1 MPYITPRPNETWEIR
16 ESHGTPDGPRSKT
29 LATFRTLTPEVVS
42 RARERSQG
50 PVDEMELRRAARRAG
65 APVTPPAAD
74 RAAGELLAELESGRR
89 PRPTIERALLGALGA
104 SGAEPLHAAQA
115 AAAWIGATPRQR
127 GEALRD
133 LLLLV
138 DSLPPRALRTRERFP
153 RIESSKA

>member
-1 MPYITPRPNETWEIR
+1 MPYIVPRPNQTWEIR
-16 ESHGTPDGPRSKT
+16 ESRNTPDGPRSRT
-29 LATFRTLTPEVVS
+29 LATFRTLTPEVVAK
-42 RARERSQG
+42 ARERASTSL
-50 PVDEMELRRAARRAG
+50 ETAELRSAARRAG
-65 APVTPPAAD
+65 APVAPPAAD

-104 SGAEPLHAAQA
+104 SGAEPLHSAQA

-138 DSLPPRALRTRERFP
+138 DSLPPRAPRARERFP